1 MQPVEPHLPIA
12 APVAPAQP
20 KTAWY
25 QRLGVLLFI
34 IVCFEVGVF
43 LLIFPWME
51 YWNNNSI
58 ASLAPWMRD
67 IWDSPFFRGALSGL
81 GIINICIS
89 LAEVFRLRRPPPGRL
104 KVSVL

>member
-1 MQPVEPHLPIA
+1 MQPVEPHSPIE
-12 APVAPAQP
+12 APLERVPA

-25 QRLGVLLFI
+25 QKLGALLFI

-58 ASLAPWMRD
+58 ANLAPWMREV
-67 IWDSPFFRGALSGL
+67 WDSPFFRGALSGL
-81 GIINICIS
+81 GVINICIS

>member
-1 MQPVEPHLPIA
+1 MQPVGPLPQAEAPIEPP
-12 APVAPAQP
+12 QP

-25 QRLGVLLFI
+25 QKLGVLLFI

-58 ASLAPWMRD
+58 ASFAPWMRE
-67 IWDSPFFRGALSGL
+67 IWESPYFRGALSGL
-81 GIINICIS
+81 GVINICIS